1 MKTISKKM
9 HGLQLQISL
18 VDRCLLLY
26 LALLLLYMIVNL
38 FIKTDSQ
45 DTNTIDIIIRTS
57 AAVIIGYF
65 LSGNFSKTSNDKK
78 QKRNKVIQEND
89 PLVPSSQS
97 EEQIKNVIGFQIPSE
112 QEITKKGMIQVMEE
126 EIMEEEGSCNHIQVI
141 IVACIGGISLLLLFI
156 ARNYVENNP
165 EISATVSQFRDFVS
179 ACVGYLVSCGK
190 QQK

>member
-65 LSGNFSKTSNDKK
+65 LSGNFSKTSNGKK
-78 QKRNKVIQEND
+78 
-89 PLVPSSQS
+89 
-97 EEQIKNVIGFQIPSE
+97 
-112 QEITKKGMIQVMEE
+112 TKKE
-126 EIMEEEGSCNHIQVI
+126 
-141 IVACIGGISLLLLFI
+141 
-156 ARNYVENNP
+156 
-165 EISATVSQFRDFVS
+165 
-179 ACVGYLVSCGK
+179 
-190 QQK
+190 